1 MKKHIY
7 IFFIGLICSVAA
19 IGNPHR
25 LVLDPKDSST
35 QFYQANNS
43 FAGYSYTS
51 NNGAMLA
58 GIMSPSISGDIPY
71 SPAINPNNYEINPNL
86 AVGKTPGNLVVG
98 GSAGYSIP
106 IEVPAGT
113 NGMQPSIS
121 LNYTSSFADG
131 IMGIGWNIG
140 GLSSISRINNT
151 IYNDGKSDAVRGTLA
166 DKYALDGKRL
176 VIDNGGGTYGYDSSV
191 YRTELEEFSKI
202 VAHGTTGQGPEYFVV
217 YTKSGLI
224 YEYGNT
230 ADSKLKIGTTC
241 ILSWKLNKI
250 TDRYNNFI
258 RFSYVATDDER
269 PIAMIEYTGNGT
281 IQNPFAQIRF
291 NYKTRADVTSYVYG
305 GKEFIRD
312 ILLDSIEIKNN
323 GQPFKKYGLDYMR
336 DTYAQLQKVTE
347 YSSQN
352 IALNPTVFAWTNQ
365 TEQFTHTPNYS
376 STDDELYFVGD
387 FNGDGRE
394 DLVTAPIRDVYSNL
408 DRWKLYLAD
417 TNGTL
422 NYWTDGALPPLFET
436 FLVNDFNGD
445 GLTDLMMQVKTTGI
459 PNQKDYYFYQST
471 GTTFTPS
478 TSYYRC
484 YDNRTLDVVDYN
496 GDGKLEFLYHNSI
509 NNWYLY
515 TYLGVDIYSASI
527 PSFGL
532 KYYAEDDKMTNRLVD
547 FNGDGCTDLLVLSDT
562 GYKLYEFKGAN
573 NILIET
579 ASGTNMKSTDFLL
592 FGDYNGDGAVDIIK
606 EDLYTYN
613 WSILSLINGG
623 FQSKALSC
631 FNAFSINTMN
641 NRIYARDVNAD
652 GRTDVILVGRGTNT
666 SNNYNRIN
674 VALSSGNDFSITEYV
689 STTTTM
695 MPGDDSVE
703 RFYHFGDFNGD
714 GRSQLFYKYY
724 STSQL
729 FSFANGTPSHLV
741 NTVIDGLGAKSSL
754 SYLPMSNSGVT
765 PFTNGEVYIR
775 GSGASFPVC
784 DISSSMQLVSHA
796 LYDNGI
802 DETNSVTYKY
812 FGAKLHREGK
822 GFLGFS
828 KQLTINDATGI
839 ITESNYTYDETYYY
853 PKIQTVYTRRGN
865 TALTTTTNNWA
876 SPIVLDATNKR
887 IFPYISSVTEV
898 DNLTKLSVGTT
909 VEYHPDY
916 NLKSVTKD
924 FGGGHTQKTEYLYN
938 DERTADW
945 LIGRPTTITETS
957 QKGTTTNTYV
967 TTRSYSP
974 TNNSPDIDYN
984 NEGDLTY
991 WRLDRDYDAFGN
1003 LWKEK
1008 RYSIGLTEQTTVYTY
1023 WANNVNVETIT
1034 DPAGNKTTYD
1044 YYPAT
1049 GLIHTKRDPFNNM
1062 IVYNYNSNDQLSS
1075 IVPSKGITTT
1085 ITRNLNV
1092 TDGPAYSRYYVLEI
1106 GNDGSETKKWYDK
1119 LGRELRTETKKFGG
1133 QFVKVDKQYNTKG
1146 QLATVSE
1153 PSTGTPS
1160 TWNWMGYN
1168 DDSGKIIHIG
1178 PNFGPITT
1186 IGYTDSI
1193 ATRTV
1198 NNRNYTETVNAAGLI
1213 TKRTDPGGTI
1223 VYKYFPNG
1231 NLRSTIAPGG
1241 VTTSMTYDRNG
1252 NRLTITDPSAGTVT
1266 NTWYGTG
1273 QLKTQQNGRGQ
1284 TTTYTYQSDGLLD
1297 YYTTSPS
1304 DEGLTD
1310 YSYTTKKQLSNIT
1323 TPDGVSRSYTY
1334 CTDGRD
1340 SIISE
1345 SIGGVSNEV
1354 RFSYDIK
1361 GRLYRKY
1368 FNGTDYEQYDYDT
1381 NNGYL
1386 YRIQFNGATVWELT
1400 TMDEY
1405 LRVRQA
1411 NIGATSS
1418 SWGYDGNN
1426 LLSQINATGVQRY
1439 DYSFNADDGNL
1450 TYRTNFLKN
1459 KTDSFKYDNDKLD
1472 RLTSVIG
1479 PQNLSVGYTAN
1490 KNGNILSKSDAGTY
1504 AYDNTPYAVSGITNG
1519 QNISTTEQDITY
1531 YSFEKVKK
1539 ITEGTKTADFIY
1551 NADHQRIR
1559 MILKDNGTTTKTRW
1573 YFGGSCERELVGTT
1587 VTQYIWIG
1595 GDAYTAVAVAKKVGT
1610 GSWTVYNIFRDHL
1623 GTITHLKNGTNPADE
1638 YSFDAWGRRR
1648 DKDDWTYTL
1657 TSEPFL
1663 FADRGFTGHEYLE
1676 DFKLYNMNGR
1686 LYDPVVGRFLS
1697 PDPYV
1702 QSSDNSQNF
1711 NRYSY
1716 CLNNPL
1722 KYNDPDGEF
1731 FLGTILTFVGDLL
1744 KTAFIDGGLDPT
1756 SKSARQNAWKD
1767 FDPTAQWSPTN
1778 KAWKIDIGG
1787 FKTDPNRTI
1796 AGRGLQLLSR
1806 WTWELPQ
1813 TILGKGYSHLRNMT
1827 GNVDDVSYYG
1837 GATLVNKNDNSGWR
1851 WGLTLGSYINS
1862 KNVVADPYTDDIFR
1876 HEYGHTLQSRLVGPL
1891 YLTSVALPSLVGQGL
1906 DDIGLNNHNYE
1917 WYETQANRMSYRY
1930 LQNHDPGAL
1939 DALPWSNDDPEYP
1952 REYHPTWYWKVA
1964 HPTFPFAWWLFF

>member
-1 MKKHIY
+1 M
-7 IFFIGLICSVAA
+7 
-19 IGNPHR
+19 
-25 LVLDPKDSST
+25 
-35 QFYQANNS
+35 
-43 FAGYSYTS
+43 
-51 NNGAMLA
+51 
-58 GIMSPSISGDIPY
+58 
-71 SPAINPNNYEINPNL
+71 
-86 AVGKTPGNLVVG
+86 
-98 GSAGYSIP
+98 
-106 IEVPAGT
+106 
-113 NGMQPSIS
+113 
-121 LNYTSSFADG
+121 
-131 IMGIGWNIG
+131 
-140 GLSSISRINNT
+140 
-151 IYNDGKSDAVRGTLA
+151 
-166 DKYALDGKRL
+166 
-176 VIDNGGGTYGYDSSV
+176 
-191 YRTELEEFSKI
+191 
-202 VAHGTTGQGPEYFVV
+202 
-217 YTKSGLI
+217 
-224 YEYGNT
+224 
-230 ADSKLKIGTTC
+230 
-241 ILSWKLNKI
+241 
-250 TDRYNNFI
+250 
-258 RFSYVATDDER
+258 
-269 PIAMIEYTGNGT
+269 
-281 IQNPFAQIRF
+281 
-291 NYKTRADVTSYVYG
+291 
-305 GKEFIRD
+305 
-312 ILLDSIEIKNN
+312 
-323 GQPFKKYGLDYMR
+323 
-336 DTYAQLQKVTE
+336 
-347 YSSQN
+347 
-352 IALNPTVFAWTNQ
+352 
-365 TEQFTHTPNYS
+365 
-376 STDDELYFVGD
+376 
-387 FNGDGRE
+387 
-394 DLVTAPIRDVYSNL
+394 
-408 DRWKLYLAD
+408 
-417 TNGTL
+417 
-422 NYWTDGALPPLFET
+422 
-436 FLVNDFNGD
+436 
-445 GLTDLMMQVKTTGI
+445 
-459 PNQKDYYFYQST
+459 
-471 GTTFTPS
+471 
-478 TSYYRC
+478 
-484 YDNRTLDVVDYN
+484 
-496 GDGKLEFLYHNSI
+496 
-509 NNWYLY
+509 
-515 TYLGVDIYSASI
+515 
-527 PSFGL
+527 
-532 KYYAEDDKMTNRLVD
+532 
-547 FNGDGCTDLLVLSDT
+547 
-562 GYKLYEFKGAN
+562 
-573 NILIET
+573 
-579 ASGTNMKSTDFLL
+579 
-592 FGDYNGDGAVDIIK
+592 
-606 EDLYTYN
+606 
-613 WSILSLINGG
+613 
-623 FQSKALSC
+623 
-631 FNAFSINTMN
+631 
-641 NRIYARDVNAD
+641 
-652 GRTDVILVGRGTNT
+652 
-666 SNNYNRIN
+666 
-674 VALSSGNDFSITEYV
+674 
-689 STTTTM
+689 
-695 MPGDDSVE
+695 
-703 RFYHFGDFNGD
+703 
-714 GRSQLFYKYY
+714 
-724 STSQL
+724 
-729 FSFANGTPSHLV
+729 
-741 NTVIDGLGAKSSL
+741 
-754 SYLPMSNSGVT
+754 
-765 PFTNGEVYIR
+765 
-775 GSGASFPVC
+775 
-784 DISSSMQLVSHA
+784 
-796 LYDNGI
+796 
-802 DETNSVTYKY
+802 
-812 FGAKLHREGK
+812 
-822 GFLGFS
+822 
-828 KQLTINDATGI
+828 
-839 ITESNYTYDETYYY
+839 
-853 PKIQTVYTRRGN
+853 
-865 TALTTTTNNWA
+865 
-876 SPIVLDATNKR
+876 
-887 IFPYISSVTEV
+887 
-898 DNLTKLSVGTT
+898 
-909 VEYHPDY
+909 
-916 NLKSVTKD
+916 
-924 FGGGHTQKTEYLYN
+924 
-938 DERTADW
+938 
-945 LIGRPTTITETS
+945 
-957 QKGTTTNTYV
+957 
-967 TTRSYSP
+967 
-974 TNNSPDIDYN
+974 
-984 NEGDLTY
+984 
-991 WRLDRDYDAFGN
+991 
-1003 LWKEK
+1003 
-1008 RYSIGLTEQTTVYTY
+1008 
-1023 WANNVNVETIT
+1023 
-1034 DPAGNKTTYD
+1034 
-1044 YYPAT
+1044 
-1049 GLIHTKRDPFNNM
+1049 
-1062 IVYNYNSNDQLSS
+1062 
-1075 IVPSKGITTT
+1075 
-1085 ITRNLNV
+1085 
-1092 TDGPAYSRYYVLEI
+1092 
-1106 GNDGSETKKWYDK
+1106 
-1119 LGRELRTETKKFGG
+1119 
-1133 QFVKVDKQYNTKG
+1133 
-1146 QLATVSE
+1146 
-1153 PSTGTPS
+1153 
-1160 TWNWMGYN
+1160 
-1168 DDSGKIIHIG
+1168 
-1178 PNFGPITT
+1178 
-1186 IGYTDSI
+1186 
-1193 ATRTV
+1193 
-1198 NNRNYTETVNAAGLI
+1198 
-1213 TKRTDPGGTI
+1213 
-1223 VYKYFPNG
+1223 
-1231 NLRSTIAPGG
+1231 
-1241 VTTSMTYDRNG
+1241 
-1252 NRLTITDPSAGTVT
+1252 
-1266 NTWYGTG
+1266 
-1273 QLKTQQNGRGQ
+1273 
-1284 TTTYTYQSDGLLD
+1284 
-1297 YYTTSPS
+1297 
-1304 DEGLTD
+1304 
-1310 YSYTTKKQLSNIT
+1310 
-1323 TPDGVSRSYTY
+1323 
-1334 CTDGRD
+1334 
-1340 SIISE
+1340 
-1345 SIGGVSNEV
+1345 